1 MAEWIIW
8 HSLIVLLI
16 ISISFYCGYIIGK
29 LEVKSDFIK
38 SIFIRLNPKR

>member
-8 HSLIVLLI
+8 HSLIVLFI

-29 LEVKSDFIK
+29 LEVKSVIK